1 MTSSIKLS
9 SEEEAYFA
17 KKYEG
22 KLFVDI
28 SMFKFGN
35 SFTINKDFYTVI
47 GGKVCMVNDGKQQ
60 FTGDTMFDLSKD
72 CKQIGIYHPEKI
84 YKRVIKEY
92 TYSEF
97 KKLHKL

>member
-1 MTSSIKLS
+1 MANLEHEKEFQDFLI
-9 SEEEAYFA
+9 

-28 SMFKFGN
+28 SMLKFGK
-35 SFTINKDFYTVI
+35 SIMINKDFYTVK
-47 GGKVCMVNDGKQQ
+47 GDKVCMVNDGKEQ
-60 FTGDTMFDLSKD
+60 FTDDKLMNIEID
-72 CKQIGIYHPEKI
+72 CIQIGIYHPEKI
-84 YKRVIKEY
+84 YKRVMKDY